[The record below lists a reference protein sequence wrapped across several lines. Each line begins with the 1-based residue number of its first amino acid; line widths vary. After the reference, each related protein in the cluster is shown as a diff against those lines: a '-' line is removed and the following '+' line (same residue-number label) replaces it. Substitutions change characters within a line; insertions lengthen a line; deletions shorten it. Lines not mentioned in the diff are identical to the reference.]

1 MFSGLKMEIQAADKK
16 KTNKRKMR
24 CFKVSKFKTK
34 CQIIAFLTIWNAL
47 FWILLNL
54 DNFAIIHPGLD
65 GNDVVH
71 NFDSTKRS
79 VLLDPSTLP
88 WFCECSCGS
97 LFLFYAISHNQNI
110 VQWKTEFFIFS
121 YFHRTTHWL

>member
-1 MFSGLKMEIQAADKK
+1 MFSGLKMEIQAANTKK
-16 KTNKRKMR
+16 QTKNAMQITQIQNKMSNHCISNHLKRP
-24 CFKVSKFKTK
+24 
-34 CQIIAFLTIWNAL
+34 
-47 FWILLNL
+47 LLNLYL

-88 WFCECSCGS
+88 RFCECSCSS

-110 VQWKTEFFIFS
+110 AQWKTKFFISS